1 MNDSNINILFTSEKI
16 ESHHPEVA
24 VPQIRNYIQY
34 FGSRRQRYNNTNKVV
49 ASLEPEE
56 GIELNE
62 KYQNFNLKY
71 NEINTAVNEALKEND
86 IIKAIESMNEF
97 NIIFHS
103 MEKEYIKHEK
113 EYQTLPADLKSLYQ
127 EMHQNYNHISNS
139 LKLQLDN
146 SRSEIFVKI
155 QEGINSLLEIKD
167 EYGITGS
174 FKNKI
179 FWEIVKTKASSFL
192 YFWLFIGSLVLIPT
206 LIGATFIVPDISK
219 LKWYE
224 AYILRLSIAAPLI
237 WMAAFFH
244 KNHSLR
250 TVAAMKFDHLSRLLG
265 GGAGTIAE
273 LVKSDE
279 TAKAEVYKRL
289 SVLFLDIKDISD
301 IASIRTKPIDKALN
315 DAMKII
321 SKVKT

>member
-1 MNDSNINILFTSEKI
+1 MSDSTINILFTSEKI
-16 ESHHPEVA
+16 ESNQPEVA
-24 VPQIRNYIQY
+24 VIQIRNYIQY
-34 FGSRRQRYNNTNKVV
+34 FSARRQRYSNTNRVI

-56 GIELNE
+56 GISLNE
-62 KYQNFNLKY
+62 KYQNFNSRFS
-71 NEINTAVNEALKEND
+71 EIQTSVNEALKEND
-86 IIKAIESMNEF
+86 IIKAIKSMNEF
-97 NIIFHS
+97 NVIFDF
-103 MEKEYIKHEK
+103 MEKEYLKHEK
-113 EYQTLPADLKSLYQ
+113 EYKMVPADLESIYQ
-127 EMHQNYNHISNS
+127 EMHQNYNSIASS

-146 SRSEIFVKI
+146 SRSEIFAKI

-179 FWEIVKTKASSFL
+179 FWEILKTKASAFL
-192 YFWLFIGSLVLIPT
+192 YFWLFMGSLILIPI
-206 LIGATFIVPDISK
+206 LIGATFVVPDISN

-224 AYILRLSIAAPLI
+224 AYILRLSIAAPLV

-244 KNHSLR
+244 KNHSLS
-250 TVAAMKFDHLSRLLG
+250 TVAAMKFDHLNRLLG

-273 LVKSDE
+273 LVKSDDL
-279 TAKAEVYKRL
+279 AKAEVYKRL

-321 SKVKT
+321 SKAKP